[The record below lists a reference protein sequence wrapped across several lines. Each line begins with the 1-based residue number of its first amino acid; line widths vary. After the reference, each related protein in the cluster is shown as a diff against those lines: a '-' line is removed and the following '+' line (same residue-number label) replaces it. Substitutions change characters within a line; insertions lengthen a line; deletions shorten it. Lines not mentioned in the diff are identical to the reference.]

1 MLPTLVA
8 ARGEVANPFALYP
21 STVKE
26 FFPRK
31 QVFFIPRHFIL
42 SKTLFTFD
50 QKMLVLSLPY

>member
-1 MLPTLVA
+1 MVA